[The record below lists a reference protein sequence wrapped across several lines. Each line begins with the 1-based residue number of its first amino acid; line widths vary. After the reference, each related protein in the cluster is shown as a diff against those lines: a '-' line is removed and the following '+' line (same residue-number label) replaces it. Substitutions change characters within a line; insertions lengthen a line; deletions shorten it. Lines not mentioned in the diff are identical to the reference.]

1 MICAFAF
8 CYSWAGLSA
17 WAELHSQE
25 NLVNYFGG
33 FLIFAILAFFSVIH
47 KNKFPQI
54 KITTKIFPK
63 KCTPEKIFSNLNSPH
78 KNTVL
83 RNWVCSIKTCLFR
96 SETNWYTRNTDAHRS
111 IAWKYVFHCTYSIKI
126 KILPM
131 LGTGYFLK
139 IQEIL
144 VVTSAYAVRPYSL
157 WRGEGK
163 VITCQLCRGWTMFF
177 FLREIVRCICATA
190 FFLAGNRTRNGVAIF
205 VEFKNLFTLQ
215 TSFKYFIA

>member
-1 MICAFAF
+1 M
-8 CYSWAGLSA
+8 
-17 WAELHSQE
+17 
-25 NLVNYFGG
+25 
-33 FLIFAILAFFSVIH
+33 
-47 KNKFPQI
+47 
-54 KITTKIFPK
+54 
-63 KCTPEKIFSNLNSPH
+63 FSNLNSPH

-83 RNWVCSIKTCLFR
+83 RNWVCSIKTCVFR
-96 SETNWYTRNTDAHRS
+96 SETNWYTRNTDAHRT

-163 VITCQLCRGWTMFF
+163 VITCQLRRGWTMLYFF
-177 FLREIVRCICATA
+177 GGKSCDAFVQPRFSCQEIAQEMEWPFLSSSKTC
-190 FFLAGNRTRNGVAIF
+190 LLY
-205 VEFKNLFTLQ
+205 KLL
-215 TSFKYFIA
+215 FKYFIA